1 MPSTLLAAD
10 TNFPNLEGKGSVEEK
25 LSAVS
30 SYLYLLL
37 ENLRYTLSNLGAE
50 NFNDTELSLLSQ
62 TLTQPVEIKIKD
74 VEGNV
79 AQLTLSAEELATK
92 VESAEGAASEAKQ
105 TADSLTV
112 KFQSQSGQLTQIRQS
127 IDGLNITQKSGGTAL
142 SGVSLYFY
150 DGATRSAD
158 YGPTIGYESGLGNI
172 IGQMAIDDN
181 GDGSDASAR
190 YRLFVGTGRGVVGMG
205 EVGYPLKLQSAGDS
219 SYVAYGNIYIQPGE
233 MGGKNATNYVYIGDG
248 ETSKK
253 YEFRSDGIY
262 YGSKRIVDSTKT
274 V

>member
-74 VEGNV
+74 VAGNV

-127 IDGLNITQKSGGTAL
+127 LDGLNITQKSGGTAL

-150 DGATRSAD
+150 DGSSRQASF
-158 YGPTIGYESGLGNI
+158 GPTIGYESGLGNI
-172 IGQMAIDDN
+172 IGQMAIDDK
-181 GDGSDASAR
+181 GDGTSGSAK
-190 YRLFVGTGRGVVGMG
+190 YRMFVGTGRGHNDYG
-205 EVGYPLKLQSAGDS
+205 EIGYPLKLQSAGNS
-219 SYVAYGNIYIQPGE
+219 NYSAFGNIYIEPGDY
-233 MGGKNATNYVYIGDG
+233 GGMNATNYVYIGDG
-248 ETSKK
+248 STDTK
-253 YEFRSDGIY
+253 YQFREDGIY
-262 YGSKRIVDSTKT
+262 YGSRKIVDNTKA